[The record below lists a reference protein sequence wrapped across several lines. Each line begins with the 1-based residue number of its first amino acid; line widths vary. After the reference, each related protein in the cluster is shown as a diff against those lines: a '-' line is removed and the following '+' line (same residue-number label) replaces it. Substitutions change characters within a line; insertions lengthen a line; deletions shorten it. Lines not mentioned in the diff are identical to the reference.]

1 MLCFTEEMDQFL
13 RDLAVVKNASEHT
26 IRNYRLDLGG
36 FKKFF
41 ESQVPNFSIGQ
52 IDKRSIRQYLAH
64 QSALGASK
72 KTILRRLS
80 TLRSFFKWLM
90 KGRKITH
97 NPLDEIESL
106 KIEKKLP
113 TSLSYAHVE
122 RLFEQP
128 DLTSYLGLRD
138 RCILELF
145 YSSALRLSE
154 LAGLNRQDFDRRS
167 LRIKVMGKGKKQ
179 RILPITQTAAH
190 WLSSYLDHKE
200 RERDTEEHKAQQDSE
215 ALFLNKWG
223 KRLTTRSVDRNFE
236 KYLRASGL
244 VGKITPHTIR
254 HTIATHWLEKGMDLK
269 TIQVLLGHSSL
280 ATTTIY
286 TQVSPRLKK
295 EAYDK
300 AHPLITQIKE

>member
-26 IRNYRLDLGG
+26 IRNYRLDLEG

-41 ESQVPNFSIGQ
+41 QPQVSKDETPFSIGQ

-64 QSALGASK
+64 QSALGSSK

-106 KIEKKLP
+106 KVEKKLP

-128 DLTSYLGLRD
+128 DLASYLGLRD

-154 LAGLNRQDFDRRS
+154 LAGLNREDFDRRS
-167 LRIKVMGKGKKQ
+167 LRIKVMGKGRKQ

-190 WLSSYLDHKE
+190 WLCSYLDHEE
-200 RERDTEEHKAQQDSE
+200 RERDTEEHKAEADSE
-215 ALFLNKWG
+215 
-223 KRLTTRSVDRNFE
+223 RSF
-236 KYLRASGL
+236 
-244 VGKITPHTIR
+244 
-254 HTIATHWLEKGMDLK
+254 
-269 TIQVLLGHSSL
+269 
-280 ATTTIY
+280 
-286 TQVSPRLKK
+286 
-295 EAYDK
+295 
-300 AHPLITQIKE
+300 